1 MSNNYDKS
9 WQRIRHELLQVLLR
23 NVKSIN
29 NREVLLQVACSS
41 NNCDMSWPFSLK
53 PSLLNFTMLSNNYD
67 KSWLYTIHDG
77 NYQVAEL
84 SNNYDKSWLWKS
96 TLSRSI
102 S

>member
-1 MSNNYDKS
+1 MIWVDVSQID
-9 WQRIRHELLQVLLR
+9 RAHPTEA
-23 NVKSIN
+23 
-29 NREVLLQVACSS
+29 E
-41 NNCDMSWPFSLK
+41 
-53 PSLLNFTMLSNNYD
+53 LSNNYD